1 MLDLVD
7 IPAGLIFLR
16 DDRTGRRWHI
26 DLPPFRLARYPVTR
40 PDGLPRTDIS
50 WYESVALCNQLSKDA
65 GLSPAYTID
74 GENVHWDTTS
84 TGYRLP
90 TEAEWQH
97 ACTAGT
103 PAYRY
108 GPLDD
113 IAWHA
118 TKPRTRPHQPPL
130 GLPHQLQGYPH
141 KSPGGNPPP
150 HQITGS
156 CVVCVGVSGRARHD
170 GRAITPARRRTA
182 GPPVRI
188 GSSTVRTRIAPRGRA
203 PGNPFD
209 LPAVGIYVLSPRRH
223 PRRPRCCPPPP
234 APATGPFCRPHPVY
248 PPAGALWEATAY
260 PSAAVM
266 HGGFSKPRGGQAHH
280 HPGQW
285 LSYRG
290 VPAGCTAWRRCR
302 ARCGAG
308 VSGAPTAAG
317 GSASGRHFSGTMR
330 KFPSEVPP
338 NRTRKYGRR
347 AR

>member
-118 TKPRTRPHQPPL
+118 TNSAGHLHPPGQKLPNPL
-130 GLPHQLQGYPH
+130 GLHDMLGNQWEWCWDLYDPQTYGPYRIFR
-141 KSPGGNPPP
+141 GGGHADLPR
-150 HQITGS
+150 S
-156 CVVCVGVSGRARHD
+156 
-170 GRAITPARRRTA
+170 
-182 GPPVRI
+182 I
-188 GSSTVRTRIAPRGRA
+188 GSTVRRRSHPTLKIE
-203 PGNPFD
+203 D
-209 LPAVGIYVLSPRRH
+209 LGLR
-223 PRRPRCCPPPP
+223 
-234 APATGPFCRPHPVY
+234 
-248 PPAGALWEATAY
+248 
-260 PSAAVM
+260 
-266 HGGFSKPRGGQAHH
+266 
-280 HPGQW
+280 
-285 LSYRG
+285 
-290 VPAGCTAWRRCR
+290 
-302 ARCGAG
+302 
-308 VSGAPTAAG
+308 
-317 GSASGRHFSGTMR
+317 
-330 KFPSEVPP
+330 
-338 NRTRKYGRR
+338 
-347 AR
+347 